1 MAGSTP
7 PTNADHCSAAV
18 PAASPCKRLHRRR
31 AAQVGGQCGRIIVSH
46 DFRTLPPCRLASRGT
61 GMALPD
67 LLLVPSDATIG
78 QVVEDLFLIAEVAG
92 EDDLRDQV

>member
-1 MAGSTP
+1 
-7 PTNADHCSAAV
+7 
-18 PAASPCKRLHRRR
+18 
-31 AAQVGGQCGRIIVSH
+31 
-46 DFRTLPPCRLASRGT
+46 
-61 GMALPD
+61 MALPD